1 MILSEALSSCFKNDF
16 EYCGQTYESI
26 VWKHISE
33 EVYDELSSDEKSNY
47 QLNETSNIFDSYA
60 LKQLVLA
67 DGTVAFD
74 TLKSR
79 EEYEILEDDV
89 KSNFSP
95 VYRMYSKNP
104 IPLEEIESVYATYVR
119 ETKPMMELRKKRDEN
134 LKETDKYAIPDWP
147 HPTLEAKQAWLDY
160 RQSLRDLPVNTTD
173 PENPVWPVAPTP

>member
-47 QLNETSNIFDSYA
+47 QLNETSNVCDSYA

-95 VYRMYSKNP
+95 VYTMYSKNP
-104 IPLEEIESVYATYVR
+104 IPLEEIESAHAIYIN
-119 ETKPMMELRKKRDEN
+119 ETKPVIELRKKRGEI

-147 HPTLEAKQAWLDY
+147 HATEEVKQAWLDY
-160 RQSLRDLPVNTTD
+160 RQALRDLPANTTD
-173 PENPVWPVAPTP
+173 PENPVWPEAPN

>member
-47 QLNETSNIFDSYA
+47 QLNETSNVCDSYA

-95 VYRMYSKNP
+95 VYTM
-104 IPLEEIESVYATYVR
+104 
-119 ETKPMMELRKKRDEN
+119 
-134 LKETDKYAIPDWP
+134 
-147 HPTLEAKQAWLDY
+147 
-160 RQSLRDLPVNTTD
+160 
-173 PENPVWPVAPTP
+173 

>member
-47 QLNETSNIFDSYA
+47 QLNETSNVCDSYA

-79 EEYEILEDDV
+79 EEYEILEDDI

-95 VYRMYSKNP
+95 VYTMYSKNP
-104 IPLEEIESVYATYVR
+104 IPLEEIESAHAIYIN
-119 ETKPMMELRKKRDEN
+119 ETKPVIELRKKRGEI

-147 HPTLEAKQAWLDY
+147 HPTEEARQSWLDY
-160 RQSLRDLPVNTTD
+160 RQALRDLPANTEDLSSPT
-173 PENPVWPVAPTP
+173 WPQEPTE